1 MHLCYKIVF
10 KWYLSVFY
18 GLLTAWRWKRPSSG
32 NIYFGIC
39 GCVTCGTHLELLRNL
54 SNIDVFNAERMLEC
68 MSHGDTIQLINF
80 ITFIL
85 SARIFW
91 DNSF

>member
-10 KWYLSVFY
+10 KRDLSVFY
-18 GLLTAWRWKRPSSG
+18 GLLTTWRCERPSQG

-39 GCVTCGTHLELLRNL
+39 GCLMCGTYLELLRNL
-54 SNIDVFNAERMLEC
+54 SNIDVFNAERMLESI
-68 MSHGDTIQLINF
+68 SHVDTIQFINF

-85 SARIFW
+85 SA
-91 DNSF
+91 